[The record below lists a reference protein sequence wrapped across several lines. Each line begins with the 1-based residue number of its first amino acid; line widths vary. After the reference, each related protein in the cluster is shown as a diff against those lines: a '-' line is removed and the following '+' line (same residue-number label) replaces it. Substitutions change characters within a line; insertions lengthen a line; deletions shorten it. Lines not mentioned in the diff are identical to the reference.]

1 MSCLENKFTLFAGE
15 ITTKRVT
22 VREPKENISDPDVP
36 VDLTGAEVIITCKTD
51 TSQTNAEA
59 VVYASQTV
67 HTDPTNGIT
76 DLDFDFTAIDAGIAD
91 DGANVIC
98 DLWIIDSLGQRLP
111 QGTFEGEIV
120 ASPTKYE

>member
-15 ITTKRVT
+15 LTTKRVT
-22 VREPKENISDPDVP
+22 VREPKENISDPYVP

-76 DLDFDFTAIDAGIAD
+76 ALDVDLTAIDAG
-91 DGANVIC
+91 GANVIC